1 MRVSD
6 AYDMGEGGAC
16 RGIRAMADGGVSGV
30 CVAGMV
36 CVVRR
41 RGCGGVVWC
50 GDGLVCSALVWCVM
64 V

>member
-6 AYDMGEGGAC
+6 AYDMVRVSGR
-16 RGIRAMADGGVSGV
+16 RGIRVKWDGGVSGV

-36 CVVRR
+36 GVVRR

-50 GDGLVCSALVWCVM
+50 GVVM
-64 V
+64 VWSVLRWSGV